1 MLLELMNINKW
12 DNIEI
17 ILNNDEII
25 VKAVNNITGKEVDTT
40 VFKIHYG
47 DKRAHI
53 V

>member
-25 VKAVNNITGKEVDTT
+25 GKAVNNITSKEGDIT

-47 DKRAHI
+47 DKRAYI